1 MRLPRPLVALIALCL
16 LMSLAAP
23 ATAHDDQRLR
33 EIDQEIAQK
42 RAQIEAAEDARRS
55 LLDQIAA
62 SDAKLDDIDATL
74 GELRA
79 MLAETR
85 ARFAPVQAA
94 YVIAVANHR
103 NLVRRVNRTQMKLNG
118 QIQTLGQRAAGAY
131 VAGPGS
137 WFEVV
142 LTSSSFGD
150 LISRQELAN
159 RVLLFDSSI
168 VDQVE
173 TTKARLEDM
182 REEAAEARAEIKVRR
197 DELKAQVDR
206 VARLTARQAAA
217 QAALEQELAFR
228 EDALQDV
235 EAAKSSYEAAV
246 RDLQAE
252 SDRIRG
258 IIQGGGSSGSGS
270 AGGTFYWPTAGSVT
284 SGYGWRVHPIYGTRR
299 FHSGVDMGGACG
311 QPIYAAASGSV
322 LSVYW
327 SEGYGLFTILDHGNG
342 LATAYAHQSSTNMSN
357 GEQVSRGEQI
367 GQVGTT
373 GWSTGC
379 HLHFEVRVNGSPVDP
394 MPYLT

>member
-23 ATAHDDQRLR
+23 ATADDDQRLR

-42 RAQIEAAEDARRS
+42 RAQIEAAEDARQS
-55 LLDQIAA
+55 LLEQIAD
-62 SDAKLDDIDATL
+62 SDDKLRGINATL
-74 GELRA
+74 AELQALLR
-79 MLAETR
+79 ETR
-85 ARFAPVQAA
+85 AKFAPVQAA
-94 YVIAVANHR
+94 YVTAVARHR
-103 NLVRRVNRTQMKLNG
+103 NLVVRVNRTQQRLNL
-118 QIQTLGQRAAGAY
+118 QIQALGDRAAGAY

-150 LISRQELAN
+150 LIAKQELAN
-159 RVLLFDSSI
+159 RVLLYDSDI
-168 VDQVE
+168 VDQVAN
-173 TTKARLEDM
+173 TKARLEDM
-182 REEAAEARAEIKVRR
+182 REEAGEARAEIKIRR
-197 DELKAQVDR
+197 DELKRQVDR
-206 VARLTARQAAA
+206 VANLTAKQAAA
-217 QAALEQELAFR
+217 QAALEQELATR

-235 EAAKSSYEAAV
+235 EAAKSTYEAAV
-246 RDLQAE
+246 RALQAE

-270 AGGTFYWPTAGSVT
+270 AGGTFYWPTAGTVT
-284 SGYGWRVHPIYGTRR
+284 SGFGWRIHPIYGTRR

-311 QPIYAAASGSV
+311 QPIYAAASGTV
-322 LSVYW
+322 LDVYW

-342 LATAYAHQSSTNMSN
+342 LATAYAHQSATLISD
-357 GEQVSRGEQI
+357 GEHVGRGEQI
-367 GQVGTT
+367 GRVGTT

-379 HLHFEVRVNGSPVDP
+379 HLHFEARVNGSPVDP